1 VGAGPDGGRVQVAER
16 LDWLSRDTLGNRP
29 QLDEQL
35 AAFYRRTGH
44 DEDARRVVLAKQRHV
59 RTTLNLPGRIFSSL
73 LDWTV
78 ATHWLAVAL
87 IAVGW
92 VLATAVIAGITRAVR
107 RD

>member
-1 VGAGPDGGRVQVAER
+1 
-16 LDWLSRDTLGNRP
+16 
-29 QLDEQL
+29 
-35 AAFYRRTGH
+35 
-44 DEDARRVVLAKQRHV
+44 V
-59 RTTLNLPGRIFSSL
+59 RTTLNLPGQIFSWL

-78 ATHWLAVAL
+78 ATHRLAVAL